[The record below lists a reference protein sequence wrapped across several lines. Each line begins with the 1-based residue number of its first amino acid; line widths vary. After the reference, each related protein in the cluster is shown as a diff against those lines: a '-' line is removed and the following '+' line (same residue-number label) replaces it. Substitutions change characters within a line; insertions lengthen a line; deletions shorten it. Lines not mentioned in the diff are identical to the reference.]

1 MLGQTVGGRYQI
13 LTQLGRGGFG
23 TTFIAQDMQRPGNP
37 QCVVK
42 LFKPMANDPYTLN
55 AAKRFFDLEAA
66 TLEMLGKHD
75 QIPQLLAHFA
85 ENEEFFLV
93 QEYIPGHDLK
103 QELPPF
109 SDKLSESDVI
119 QLLKEILVVLA
130 FVHQNNVIHRDIKPE
145 NIRRRES
152 DGKIVLIDFG
162 AVKQIS
168 TQMTNASG
176 QTSFT
181 VAIGTPGYM
190 PSEQAN
196 SNPHL
201 SSDIYAVGMIAIL
214 ALTGINP
221 AAGSHSIPRNPATGE
236 IDWRNKVKVSPQ
248 FASILDKMVRYDFRQ
263 RYPTAESVLQALEML
278 DKPPL
283 TKLQQSLPK
292 RLVMGLGITAAAIA
306 VGLII
311 LSQLKIDRTNF
322 LNYAAH
328 GVKINY
334 PENWAVQETPNAV
347 TQDVVTFLSP
357 KQSDNDS
364 FQEILTIRI
373 EPISSTLNE
382 SKDLFIREVKNTVDD
397 AQIESSGE
405 TTLSNKRANQLVFT
419 GKNDA
424 SRLKN
429 LQVWTLQ
436 NDNAYIITYT
446 ATIEEYNK
454 FLPIAEKMIQ
464 SFAIE

>member
-23 TTFIAQDMQRPGNP
+23 TTFIAQDIQRPGNP

-42 LFKPMANDPYTLN
+42 QFKPLANDPYTLN

-66 TLEMLGKHD
+66 ILEMLGKHD

-93 QEYIPGHDLK
+93 QEFIPGHDLK
-103 QELPPF
+103 QELPPL
-109 SDKLSESDVI
+109 SDKLSETAVI
-119 QLLKEILVVLA
+119 QLLKEILTVLA
-130 FVHQNNVIHRDIKPE
+130 FVHQNYVIHRDLKPE

-168 TQMTNASG
+168 TQVANTAG

-221 AAGSHSIPRNPATGE
+221 AAGSHSIPRHPNTGE
-236 IDWRNKVKVSPQ
+236 IDWRDKVKVSPQ

-278 DKPPL
+278 KKAPL
-283 TKLQQSLPK
+283 TKLKQSLPK
-292 RLVMGLGITAAAIA
+292 KWVMGLGITAAVA
-306 VGLII
+306 VGLIV
-311 LSQLKIDRTNF
+311 LSQIKINRTKF

-334 PENWAVQETPNAV
+334 PDNWAVQETPNAV
-347 TQDVVTFLSP
+347 TQDIVTFLSP
-357 KQSDNDS
+357 KQSDSDQ
-364 FQEILTIRI
+364 FQELVTIRV
-373 EPISSTLNE
+373 EALSSTLDE

-397 AQIESSGE
+397 AQIESSSE
-405 TTLSNKRANQLVFT
+405 ITLANQRANQLVFT
-419 GKNDA
+419 GKIDNG
-424 SRLKN
+424 RLKS

-446 ATIEEYNK
+446 ATVDEYNN

-464 SFAIE
+464 SFVFE

>member
-23 TTFIAQDMQRPGNP
+23 TTFIAQDIQRPGNP

-42 LFKPMANDPYTLN
+42 QFKPLANDPYTLN

-66 TLEMLGKHD
+66 ILEMLGKHD
-75 QIPQLLAHFA
+75 QLPQLLAHFA

-93 QEYIPGHDLK
+93 QEFIPGHDLK
-103 QELPPF
+103 QELPPL
-109 SDKLSESDVI
+109 SDKLSETAVI
-119 QLLKEILVVLA
+119 KLLKEILAVLA
-130 FVHQNNVIHRDIKPE
+130 FVHQNHVIHRDLKPE

-168 TQMTNASG
+168 TQVANTAG

-221 AAGSHSIPRNPATGE
+221 AAGSHSIPRNPNTGE
-236 IDWRNKVKVSPQ
+236 IDWRDKVKVSPQ
-248 FASILDKMVRYDFRQ
+248 FAAILDKMVRYDFRQ

-278 DKPPL
+278 EKAPL
-283 TKLQQSLPK
+283 TKLKQSLPK
-292 RLVMGLGITAAAIA
+292 KWVMGLGITAAVA
-306 VGLII
+306 VGLIL
-311 LSQLKIDRTNF
+311 LSQIKINQTNF
-322 LNYAAH
+322 SNYAAH

-334 PENWAVQETPNAV
+334 PDNWAVQETPNAV
-347 TQDVVTFLSP
+347 TQDIVTFLAP
-357 KQSDNDS
+357 KQSDYDQ
-364 FQEILTIRI
+364 FQELVTIRV
-373 EPISSTLNE
+373 EPLSSTLDE

-397 AQIESSGE
+397 AQIESSSE
-405 TTLSNKRANQLVFT
+405 TTLANQRANQLVFT
-419 GKNDA
+419 GKIDNG
-424 SRLKN
+424 RLKS

-446 ATIEEYNK
+446 ATVDEYDK
-454 FLPIAEKMIQ
+454 FLPIAEKMIR
-464 SFAIE
+464 SFVFE